1 MEDTLKP
8 PVNRLSLEEVLG
20 GAPGATAVVFHDG
33 SVVTYAELARRP
45 SDPLLQTIIEVLE
58 TGGDELRA
66 KLDAMLTFLPLREV
80 PDTAVVDGEL
90 YGGLATLRAG
100 GTVWMFDGLELQ
112 AQVEAIARIGRPAG
126 LCVASEWAGTAPVA
140 YLCSSRHL
148 RRPSPSTRLIRH
160 YEHVAAVRDDHPAFA
175 FGSVGRAAAGWSI
188 FAASPSGGRL
198 PTDATGELMVRGPR
212 REYRTGD
219 VGHVDREG
227 FVYVERW
234 KEGA

>member
-1 MEDTLKP
+1 MS
-8 PVNRLSLEEVLG
+8 RLSLEEVLG
-20 GAPGATAVVFHDG
+20 GAPEATAVAFHEG

-45 SDPLLQTIIEVLE
+45 SDALLQTIIEVLE
-58 TGGDELRA
+58 TGGEELRA

-90 YGGLATLRAG
+90 YGGLATLRGG
-100 GTVWMFDGLELQ
+100 GTVWMFDGLERE
-112 AQVEAIARIGRPAG
+112 AQVEAIARVGRPVG
-126 LCVASEWAGTAPVA
+126 LCVASEWARAAPVA
-140 YLCSSRHL
+140 YVCSSRHL

-160 YEHVAAVRDDHPAFA
+160 YEHVAAVSDEHPAFA
-175 FGSVGRAAAGWSI
+175 FGAAGRAAPGWSI

-198 PTDATGELMVRGPR
+198 PTDATGELMVRGPQ

-219 VGHVDREG
+219 VGHVDRDG
-227 FVYVERW
+227 FVYVERR